1 VPSDDILVSEV
12 VKVSAGDRPAADALF
27 IRRSKLKTNESF
39 TTSEVADIFK
49 DPVIEPFMLSG
60 TTVFQGVGFIPVIA
74 IGESSQWSIILASL
88 TVDPEHTPLQVR
100 LNRLTTIIGTIGILF
115 AVLIFVVAISEGLL
129 LPITLGLA
137 FAMRKMMTKKYVVRR
152 LEACETMGSSTQLNA
167 EKRVHLP
174 KIL

>member
-60 TTVFQGVGFIPVIA
+60 TTVFQGVGLIPVIA

-129 LPITLGLA
+129 LPITSCSPPGGL
-137 FAMRKMMTKKYVVRR
+137 
-152 LEACETMGSSTQLNA
+152 
-167 EKRVHLP
+167 
-174 KIL
+174 